1 MSDSPLLLV
10 LYPKSSRQLRQLIG
24 SAFLAAAVAVLLV
37 AVFLAARWGGGRPG
51 WQAALAFVGVALGWG
66 ELVRNWRRYLM
77 RAPPYS
83 LAFGLDRQVQ
93 ITRCAGAPPQAF
105 MLGSVVLGEQLLAMT
120 LVGAGEHRTR
130 AQTVHWLSGRDA
142 LDDDSWRQLRSWVIW
157 TKRKS

>member
-1 MSDSPLLLV
+1 MSDSPALLILH
-10 LYPKSSRQLRQLIG
+10 PRSSRQLRQLIG
-24 SAFLAAAVAVLLV
+24 LAFLAAALALLLI
-37 AVFLAARWGGGRPG
+37 AIFLTEHGGGDRPG
-51 WQAALAFVGVALGWG
+51 WPVTLAFVGVALGWG
-66 ELVRNWRRYLM
+66 VLARNWRRYLL

-93 ITRCAGAPPQAF
+93 ITRCAGASPQAF

-120 LVGAGEHRTR
+120 LVGAAGPAR